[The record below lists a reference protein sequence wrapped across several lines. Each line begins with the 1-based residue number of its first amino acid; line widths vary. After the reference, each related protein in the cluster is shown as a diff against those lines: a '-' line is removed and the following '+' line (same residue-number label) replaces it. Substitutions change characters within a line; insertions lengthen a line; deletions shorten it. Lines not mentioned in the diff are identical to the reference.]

1 MKSTR
6 PHRALC
12 TKGVE
17 RPWDRRWQSS
27 RVGIVRLVLVS
38 ALCLGACKSSD
49 EKQKDLV
56 KPVDGLQAVPAQVST
71 VIAADVSS
79 LAKQPLVRRAVGEML
94 HRDPELSKRVHDL
107 AKECKL
113 EPGKDI
119 TGVVVAMGEPT
130 GASLL
135 VVQGNF
141 DEANLAACVG
151 KSMAS
156 SGGELT
162 REAAGERVVYSAV
175 GTAGQKPVY
184 FSLGSDKTLVASSSR
199 DMLREALGSGPKIA
213 ANRRMG
219 ELLQRAR
226 KDSSLWAVGLVPDA
240 VGKGLVG
247 KAGVKKPPQAMVLAA
262 SLGDGLKLELAV
274 EMVDDDDAKAATS
287 LAKPQLAAASLVA
300 QKDGLGTVISRI
312 EVAAESRWVVM
323 SLELDKAELGE
334 ILARVQRTVDRSPPP
349 QQNPP
354 SKESPPSG
362 EQE

>member
-1 MKSTR
+1 
-6 PHRALC
+6 
-12 TKGVE
+12 
-17 RPWDRRWQSS
+17 
-27 RVGIVRLVLVS
+27 
-38 ALCLGACKSSD
+38 
-49 EKQKDLV
+49 
-56 KPVDGLQAVPAQVST
+56 
-71 VIAADVSS
+71 
-79 LAKQPLVRRAVGEML
+79 
-94 HRDPELSKRVHDL
+94 
-107 AKECKL
+107 
-113 EPGKDI
+113 
-119 TGVVVAMGEPT
+119 
-130 GASLL
+130 
-135 VVQGNF
+135 
-141 DEANLAACVG
+141 
-151 KSMAS
+151 
-156 SGGELT
+156 
-162 REAAGERVVYSAV
+162 
-175 GTAGQKPVY
+175 
-184 FSLGSDKTLVASSSR
+184 
-199 DMLREALGSGPKIA
+199 MLREALGSGPKIA

-274 EMVDDDDAKAATS
+274 EMVDEDDAKAATS

-354 SKESPPSG
+354 SKGSPPSG